1 MDDVRPSSPNSS
13 LSSDSVQSSLLPMLQ
28 VIRRNGAA
36 VAFNLDK
43 ISIAITKAFLAVEG
57 NQSAASQR
65 VRDQVA
71 TLSQLVNNA
80 LIRRL
85 PAGGSIHIEDIQDQV
100 ELALMRNGNHDV
112 ARAYVLYREKRN
124 AERAAEKATT
134 SEPSHALNV
143 NIDGKLIPLNIKQ
156 LNDMVAEACLGLGR
170 EVSADIVVEQAV
182 RDLYDGIPFS
192 EVYKALILSA
202 RSLIETEP
210 AYNYVT
216 ARLQLDLVRAE
227 VLGER

>member
-1 MDDVRPSSPNSS
+1 MDDIRPSATDIS
-13 LSSDSVQSSLLPMLQ
+13 LPMLQ

-36 VAFNLDK
+36 VQFNLDK
-43 ISIAITKAFLAVEG
+43 IAIAITKAFLAVEG
-57 NQSAASQR
+57 NQSVASAR

-71 TLSQLVNNA
+71 ILSQLVNNA
-80 LIRRL
+80 LMRRL

-124 AERAAEKATT
+124 AERAAEKAITT
-134 SEPSHALNV
+134 EPVHTLNV
-143 NIDGKLIPLNIKQ
+143 NIDGKLTPLNIAE
-156 LNDMVAEACLGLGR
+156 LNKMVIEACLNLGDA
-170 EVSADIVVEQAV
+170 VSPSLVLEQAV
-182 RDLYDGIPFS
+182 RDLYDGILFT

-216 ARLQLDLVRAE
+216 ARL
-227 VLGER
+227 